1 MSYQHEIP
9 GSAAWSFPVRA
20 GRRIKLTALGPDA
33 NATMLLFGPD
43 RLDRLNVPD
52 TMKAQ
57 MSACIRPPMVL
68 MSDRGLA
75 LASVVASTSDWHDC
89 LNGFSP
95 EARAGLL
102 IELAKHGLT
111 EDDLHG
117 SINFFAKVALDDDT
131 KMTYLQNL
139 STAGE
144 TVELRTEQDV
154 LLVLSTAQHPL
165 SQQDPAGI
173 RIEVSPATEQHQP
186 QRDEAARALEM
197 SRRTLV

>member
-9 GSAAWSFPVRA
+9 GGATWSFPIRA
-20 GRRIKLTALGPDA
+20 ARSIKLTALGPHA

-43 RLDRLNVPD
+43 RLDRLNIPD

-89 LNGFSP
+89 LNGFSRQ
-95 EARAGLL
+95 ARTGLL

-117 SINFFAKVALDDDT
+117 SINFFTKVALDDHT
-131 KMTYLQNL
+131 NMTHLD
-139 STAGE
+139 STPGG

-154 LLVLSTAQHPL
+154 LVVLSTVQHPL

>member
-9 GSAAWSFPVRA
+9 GGATWSFPIRA
-20 GRRIKLTALGPDA
+20 ARSIKLTALGPHA

-43 RLDRLNVPD
+43 RLDRLNIPD

-89 LNGFSP
+89 LNGFSRQ
-95 EARAGLL
+95 ARTGLL

-117 SINFFAKVALDDDT
+117 SINFFTKVALDDHT
-131 KMTYLQNL
+131 NMTHLD
-139 STAGE
+139 STPGG

-154 LLVLSTAQHPL
+154 LVVLSTVQHPL

-173 RIEVSPATEQHQP
+173 RIDVSPATEQHQP